1 MSNDTWSGVTWHE
14 SHVVWHLPP
23 STCVHVTHGTWNM
36 DHESERKF
44 HLAWIKP
51 RNSLG
56 EKKEFGGGKEK
67 KRNEKKKRKGEKE
80 MK

>member
-1 MSNDTWSGVTWHE
+1 MSNDTWHE

-36 DHESERKF
+36 DHESEMKF

-51 RNSLG
+51 RNSFG

-67 KRNEKKKRKGEKE
+67 KRNEKKKKGKEK
-80 MK
+80 KK